1 MVRLLNA
8 GVVATRRT
16 AAPATAKVA
25 TPGRRVPRRTVP
37 ADGVGDGTG
46 ASYDLGEIAAELG
59 DSALLSLFVHDGQF
73 YGVSIVDEK
82 VRISSLGAEREM
94 SAEVD
99 KLSFALTKRAH
110 GTSPHA
116 DAVLAGCALRSAQVI
131 QRRLLAPVRAAL
143 TEGRP
148 LVVVP
153 AGRLHALPWAG
164 LPACRGRSITVAPS
178 LRCWLRCADHTRERR
193 FGAGHV
199 WIAGP
204 GLDHAEREVRTLHAT
219 SGGRLLAGADA
230 TPGRVLSTI
239 DGARTVH
246 IAAHGRFRD
255 DHPLL
260 SCLDMANGPLYGYD
274 LDRLRRGPTTVVLSA
289 CEVGRSA
296 LSRGNELCGMAMV
309 LLGRGTAT
317 VIASI
322 LPVPDART
330 AEVMMSL
337 HSALRRGLAPA
348 AALARAQAEHGESG
362 FLCLGHGGR

>member
-1 MVRLLNA
+1 MNA
-8 GVVATRRT
+8 GMATARRVARRAT
-16 AAPATAKVA
+16 ATMAAPGRPVPHRPKPVGGVA
-25 TPGRRVPRRTVP
+25 
-37 ADGVGDGTG
+37 DGTG
-46 ASYDLGEIAAELG
+46 TSHDLGEIAAELG
-59 DSALLSLFVHDGQF
+59 GAALLSLFVRDGQF
-73 YGVSIVDEK
+73 HGMSIVDGQ
-82 VRISSLGAEREM
+82 VRLSSLGAEREV
-94 SAEVD
+94 SAEVER
-99 KLSFALTKRAH
+99 LSFALTRRAH
-110 GTSPHA
+110 GTSPEA
-116 DAVLAGCALRSAQVI
+116 DSMLAGCALRSARAI
-131 QRRLLAPVRAAL
+131 QRRLLVPVRAAL
-143 TEGRP
+143 AEGRP

-178 LRCWLRCADHTRERR
+178 LGCWLRCAAHTRERR

-204 GLDHAEREVRTLHAT
+204 GLDHAEREVRTLHAR

-230 TPGRVLSTI
+230 TPERVLSTI

-255 DHPLL
+255 DQPLL
-260 SCLDMANGPLYGYD
+260 SCLDMANGPLYGVD

-289 CEVGRSA
+289 CEVGRST
-296 LSRGNELCGMAMV
+296 LNRCNELGGMAMV

-330 AEVMMSL
+330 AEVMVSL
-337 HSALRRGLAPA
+337 HAALRRGLAPA
-348 AALARAQAEHGESG
+348 AALACAQAEHGEAG